1 MTGWSL
7 GSSKAGVQ
15 WVYKEYHRKT
25 ESGEPLRILALPT
38 FASMRQVA
46 MRSVLVF
53 IVFLL
58 HFSAMIV
65 AQTSP
70 RDLRTPFQARTSLD
84 AGNGLSNGGT
94 TAVQWDNRSLIVQGR
109 RTFVWSGEFHFW
121 RLPVPDLWRDILQK
135 FKAAGFNT
143 VRFSSYRMALFR
155 SY

>member
-1 MTGWSL
+1 MRS
-7 GSSKAGVQ
+7 
-15 WVYKEYHRKT
+15 
-25 ESGEPLRILALPT
+25 ILAFL
-38 FASMRQVA
+38 A
-46 MRSVLVF
+46 
-53 IVFLL
+53 FLL
-58 HFSAMIV
+58 HFSTIA

-70 RDLRTPFQARTSLD
+70 RDLRTLFQARTSLD
-84 AGNGLSNGGT
+84 AGSELSNGGT

-143 VRFSSYRMALFR
+143 VLFSSYYMTLLR